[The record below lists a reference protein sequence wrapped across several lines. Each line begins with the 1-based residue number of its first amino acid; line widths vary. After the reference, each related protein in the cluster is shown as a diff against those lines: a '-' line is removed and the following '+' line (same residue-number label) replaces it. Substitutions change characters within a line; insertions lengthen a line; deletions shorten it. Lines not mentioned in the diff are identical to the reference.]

1 MITNQMGVRL
11 NYKIII
17 IKMIR
22 IIGQVEEI
30 ELRQPS
36 EL

>member
-11 NYKIII
+11 NYKIRV
-17 IKMIR
+17 IKMIS
-22 IIGQVEEI
+22 IIGQVEER

>member
-17 IKMIR
+17 IKMIS